1 MNLEKMKGSQ
11 KECKKRANENQIRRL
26 KEKCFGISSRLEL
39 IRVGNRKLNCLR
51 WHNNESR
58 EHIIKKLDICRW
70 LKEINH
76 SFITEA
82 IFLDGSR
89 ADIVDLTASV
99 IYEVVVSESEESFNE
114 KVKKYPRIF
123 RVVKVLTKVQ
133 E

>member
-1 MNLEKMKGSQ
+1 MKGSQ

-26 KEKCFGISSRLEL
+26 KEKCFGVNIRLQHV
-39 IRVGNRKLNCLR
+39 RVSNRKLNCLK
-51 WHNNESR
+51 WSSGESR

-70 LKEINH
+70 LKELNH
-76 SFITEA
+76 VFITEA